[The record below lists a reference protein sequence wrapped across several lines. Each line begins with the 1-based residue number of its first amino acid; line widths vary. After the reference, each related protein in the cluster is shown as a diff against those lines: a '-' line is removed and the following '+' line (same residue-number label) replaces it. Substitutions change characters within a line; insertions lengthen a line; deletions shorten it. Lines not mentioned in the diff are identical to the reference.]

1 MAGLRLDLAEAL
13 AGAADGA
20 LVIGPDGRILSWN
33 RAAAQI
39 LGYRANETVGR
50 QCCEILAGEDVGGA
64 RICSPSCAVMTL
76 ARDGKTAESFD
87 VRARTKA
94 GRPVWLNLSTLT
106 ARSAGRTFVTHLF
119 RDVTATREQGAQ
131 ITPQPPTMPHGPLAS
146 LTLRERQVVRL
157 LAGGAS
163 TREMAA
169 RLRVSRTTIRNHVQ
183 HLLDK
188 NAVQHL
194 NSFSVVSGLNGI
206 KRTQIGW
213 DGRVL
218 QLKSPLQMLPKT
230 LQGRDGTGAGCCLRG
245 GCRIR
250 WFHGQGFNLAA
261 MTG

>member
-64 RICSPSCAVMTL
+64 RICSPGCAVMTL

-169 RLRVSRTTIRNHVQ
+169 RLRMSRTTIRNHVQ

-188 NAVQHL
+188 LGVHSRLEAVVL
-194 NSFSVVSGLNGI
+194 MSG
-206 KRTQIGW
+206 
-213 DGRVL
+213 
-218 QLKSPLQMLPKT
+218 
-230 LQGRDGTGAGCCLRG
+230 
-245 GCRIR
+245 
-250 WFHGQGFNLAA
+250 HGQPAGPTTGRAMRPCCCRTGRHSISTSSLAIA
-261 MTG
+261 D

>member
-50 QCCEILAGEDVGGA
+50 QCCEILAGQDVGGA
-64 RICSPSCAVMTL
+64 RICAPGCPVMTL

-87 VRARTKA
+87 VRAHTKA

-106 ARSAGRTFVTHLF
+106 ARSAGRTFVAHLF
-119 RDVTATREQGAQ
+119 RDVTATREQRTQ
-131 ITPQPPTMPHGPLAS
+131 ITPATMPEEPRAS

-157 LAGGAS
+157 LTGGAS

-188 NAVQHL
+188 LGVHSRLEAVVL
-194 NSFSVVSGLNGI
+194 MSG
-206 KRTQIGW
+206 
-213 DGRVL
+213 
-218 QLKSPLQMLPKT
+218 
-230 LQGRDGTGAGCCLRG
+230 
-245 GCRIR
+245 
-250 WFHGQGFNLAA
+250 HGQRRSIPRASEP
-261 MTG
+261 